1 MTFEEFRERQ
11 GERFDQYDEFT
22 GSFLAAALEVHKELG
37 AGLSETHYEAA
48 LCHEMDLRGIPY
60 QRQVKVNVI
69 YKGKPIGDTRVDLII
84 GGRIIVELK
93 ACESICD
100 VHKAQLIT
108 YLRLTKLRL
117 GLIINFNVPL
127 LKQGIKR
134 VILSA

>member
-1 MTFEEFRERQ
+1 MKFEEFRERH
-11 GERFDQYDEFT
+11 GERFDEYDEFT
-22 GSFLAAALEVHKELG
+22 GSFLAAALDVHKEFG
-37 AGLSETHYEAA
+37 PGLNEAHYEAA

-60 QRQVKVNVI
+60 QRQVRVDVI
-69 YKGKPIGDTRVDLII
+69 YKGTKIGETRIDLII

-93 ACESICD
+93 ACDSICD

-108 YLRLTKLRL
+108 YLRLTKLKL
-117 GLIINFNVPL
+117 GLINFNVPL